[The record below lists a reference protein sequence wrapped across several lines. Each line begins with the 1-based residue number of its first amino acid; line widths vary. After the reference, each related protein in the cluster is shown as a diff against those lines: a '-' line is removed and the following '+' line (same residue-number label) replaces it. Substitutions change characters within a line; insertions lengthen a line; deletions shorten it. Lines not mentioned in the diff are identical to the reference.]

1 MIHHQPTDNFQQF
14 PGRNYMT
21 PAEIQEY
28 HKVFNGGG
36 SSSTSMMP
44 NLPVPPQVHYTGV
57 MGGGSSFTIS
67 GLNLNLGGGGGG
79 AMPQPLMRAAPP
91 PTLLNQQDVNSA
103 MLNGGDHHHHQGG
116 YGGGDMNGGNTMNN
130 RFMGMDQC
138 TDLDNYWTSY

>member
-1 MIHHQPTDNFQQF
+1 
-14 PGRNYMT
+14 MT

-79 AMPQPLMRAAPP
+79 AMPQPLMRAAAPP

-130 RFMGMDQC
+130 NRFMGMDQC